1 MQLNPAIKQNKNIKW
16 SGTALNQSGR
26 CGDGE
31 NGKDDVTPGVQA
43 CPPQPLVT
51 PLQVIYE
58 GRSKSS

>member
-1 MQLNPAIKQNKNIKW
+1 
-16 SGTALNQSGR
+16 LNQSGR